1 MVTLEQRIEQLADLF
16 AIDAVERDQLGG
28 TPKAQRDAI
37 RASGLLAMLIPQQ
50 FGGLGCS
57 WREIMATTQ
66 RFARVDSSLAHVF
79 GFHHLQLATVQMFA
93 RDEQWQL
100 WFDQTASRNWFW
112 GNALN
117 VLDARMTVQQQ
128 YGWYEFSGQK
138 SFSSGAAD
146 SEILLASGFETRK
159 DNRFVMAMIPS
170 GRTGITIH
178 NDWDNIGQ
186 RQTDSG
192 NVTFE
197 RVRVE
202 HDEMLLDPGPNSS
215 AFASLRPL
223 ISQLHFAS
231 MFLGIA
237 EGAFNEARDYTRR
250 EKRPWLRSPAR
261 VATEDHYV
269 LHHYGEFWVGLESVR
284 LLVDRAA
291 RQLDTA
297 WNKALQLDAA
307 ERGLLALAVGTA
319 KVAATQHGLDICN
332 RLFDVTGARATHASL
347 RFDRHWRNMR
357 TQTLHDPLDYRI
369 QELGQWALN
378 ERIPE
383 PSYYS

>member
-1 MVTLEQRIEQLADLF
+1 MATSGQRAEQLAEFF
-16 AIDAVERDQLGG
+16 AIDAVERDQQGG

-37 RASGLLAMLIPQQ
+37 RHSGLLAMLIPQQ
-50 FGGLGCS
+50 FGGLGSS

-66 RFARVDSSLAHVF
+66 LFARVDSSIAHVF
-79 GFHHLQLATVQMFA
+79 GFHQLQLATVRMFA
-93 RDEQWQL
+93 RADQWQP

-117 VLDARMTVQQQ
+117 VLDERMTVQQQ
-128 YGWYEFSGQK
+128 MGWYEFSGQK

-146 SEILLASGFETRK
+146 SEILLASGFETSN
-159 DNRFVMAMIPS
+159 DNRFVMAMVPS

-178 NDWDNIGQ
+178 DDWDNIGQ

-202 HDEMLLDPGPNSS
+202 PDEMLLEPGPSSS

-231 MFLGIA
+231 LFLGIA

-250 EKRPWLRSPAR
+250 EKRPWLQSVAR

-291 RQLDTA
+291 Q
-297 WNKALQLDAA
+297 QLDAA
-307 ERGLLALAVGTA
+307 WSKALALDYAERAQLALSVGTA

-357 TQTLHDPLDYRI
+357 TQTLHDPVDYRI
-369 QELGQWALN
+369 QELGKWALN
-378 ERIPE
+378 NQAPE